1 MTRRVFLG
9 LERNMGVEGW
19 GDKGSGEQRAGGHR
33 VQEQKSQGWRCP
45 GVLTLSDFV
54 PQSLAEF
61 SQQM

>member
-1 MTRRVFLG
+1 
-9 LERNMGVEGW
+9 MGVEGW